1 MSRILTWYSA
11 LHVFVKCLLIFCVTT
26 LLIGVFF
33 LFNLILIDFQAGKVM
48 DPIKQSDALMEQSI
62 DALPRPTYVPLTY
75 FQVLKAQQQI
85 MKERK
90 SHHWQLARLFFRNYY
105 SILFMSI
112 ILSCVGGL
120 VLFVVINKGWSN
132 AGITLQAFFLTIA
145 TALAFVGFFPLVF
158 KQQDNF
164 VQNMSYYEN
173 YSKGELA
180 IYNQLSGLQNPFKR
194 EKEKTDSGDAR
205 LTDSNMFYRRLD
217 SIVKVNN
224 DCLSTLTNY
233 VLSIDPDQAKNI
245 TINNVL
251 SQLQNYQ
258 KPAADTAK

>member
-1 MSRILTWYSA
+1 MIRLLTWYRS
-11 LHVFVKCLLIFCVTT
+11 LHVFAKCLLIFCVTT
-26 LLIGVFF
+26 LLIGIFF
-33 LFNLILIDFQAGKVM
+33 LFNLVLIDYQAEKVM
-48 DPIKQSDALMEQSI
+48 DPIKQSDALIEQSI
-62 DALPRPTYVPLTY
+62 DALPRPPYVPLTY

-120 VLFVVINKGWSN
+120 VLFVVINKGWST
-132 AGITLQAFFLTIA
+132 AGITLQTFFLTIA

-164 VQNMSYYEN
+164 TQNMGYYEN

-194 EKEKTDSGDAR
+194 EKEKGDSGDVR

-217 SIVKVNN
+217 SIVAVNN
-224 DCLSTLTNY
+224 DCLSALTNY
-233 VLSIDPDQAKNI
+233 VLSIDPEQAKNI

-251 SQLQNYQ
+251 RQLQNAQ
-258 KPAADTAK
+258 KATPDSAR